1 MKTNKRRNI
10 RKCNRKRKLVKASI
24 IMMLTLILTISI
36 HSIVTFGAEETEE
49 QKTPPTSIE
58 YTIEAGDSL
67 WSIAEEVVDK
77 YNVTNDTVGNIV
89 ARTEAINCIATNEVL
104 SQGRR
109 IIVSFYK

>member
-1 MKTNKRRNI
+1 MKTNKRRI
-10 RKCNRKRKLVKASI
+10 RRRNLRLVKASI
-24 IMMLTLILTISI
+24 FMMLILILSVSV

-49 QKTPPTSIE
+49 QTVPPTSIE

-67 WSIAEEVVDK
+67 WSIAEEVVDQFG
-77 YNVTNDTVGNIV
+77 VVNDTVGNIV

-104 SQGRR
+104 PQGRT